1 MLVYERVYITIPT
14 FIEIQTAITLYDTE
28 IFKQLWK
35 LVINFLDSRDFK
47 CHNALAFGFISTT
60 HLKNASHLFLP

>member
-35 LVINFLDSRDFK
+35 LVINFLDSLDFK
-47 CHNALAFGFISTT
+47 CHNALGTS
-60 HLKNASHLFLP
+60 N